1 MSKPKRIT
9 FIIDA
14 WYPLVGGGQEYV
26 RQMANRLVGAY
37 GCRVRVITRKISGTR
52 VQYQLDPSVELVCL
66 GPKSSFNNSAV
77 RIWFLIASTVY
88 LLLHSAADVYIPQS
102 VTPGIVGK
110 IVGWWKRRPVVMVV
124 HGSQLTNP
132 KAKQG
137 IQYSIERCILTRIRY
152 TSVISVAQSFAQV
165 PNVNKHTTVI
175 PNGVDVGEFEKV
187 KTEKSSYPS
196 ILFVGRLDAVKGV
209 DILLRAFKS
218 LIASGDRESRL
229 RIVGYG
235 FEENNLKQLAQSLGI
250 TEQVDFLGKVTG
262 SDLMALY
269 KSSWVFVLPS
279 WSEGHPLTLLEA
291 WAACLPVVATDV
303 GDVARYVIDGKNG
316 RLVSAGDVSRL
327 AQAIAQVLNDPQRSR
342 MGDRGFQL
350 VRGKYTWERAAAST
364 VAIFGN
370 ISAT

>member
-26 RQMANRLVGAY
+26 REIANRLVGAY
-37 GCRVRVITRKISGTR
+37 GCRVRIITRKISGTP
-52 VQYQLDPSVELVCL
+52 VPYQLDPSVELVCL
-66 GPKSSFNNSAV
+66 GPRSSFNNIAV

-88 LLLHSAADVYIPQS
+88 LFLHPAADVYVPQS

-110 IVGWWKRRPVVMVV
+110 IVGWCRRRPVVMVV
-124 HGSQLTNP
+124 HGSQLANP
-132 KAKQG
+132 KASQN
-137 IQYSIERCILTRIRY
+137 IHYRLERWILTKIEY
-152 TSVISVAQSFAQV
+152 TAVISVAQSFVRV
-165 PNVNKHTTVI
+165 PNVNRDIVVI
-175 PNGVDVGEFEKV
+175 PNGVDGEAFDEVKAEK
-187 KTEKSSYPS
+187 TTYPS

-209 DILLRAFKS
+209 DILLRAFKL

-235 FEENNLKQLAQSLGI
+235 FEEDNLKQLARSLSI
-250 TEQVDFLGKVTG
+250 RERVDFLGKVTG
-262 SDLMALY
+262 DDLMVLY

-291 WAACLPVVATDV
+291 WAARLPVIATDV
-303 GDVARYVIDGKNG
+303 GDVGQYLIDGQNG
-316 RLVSAGDVSRL
+316 RLVSAGDIPG
-327 AQAIAQVLNDPQRSR
+327 IAGAMNGVLNDPQRAK

-350 VRGKYTWERAAAST
+350 VRGKYTWERAAA
-364 VAIFGN
+364 
-370 ISAT
+370 ATYTMICNHIV